1 MRKSRP
7 QLIGRTCVFP
17 DLIQAGPAMFSGEDG
32 EASESTERNGHASGN
47 WNTCGYR
54 RTRAYCR
61 HRHFEPGGGQE
72 SYPWCV
78 FYDSSTYNCGFNS
91 YAQCMATAQGGQGFC
106 RPNPF
111 ADSRKRAT
119 PSLAVLAAAHRNSG
133 DKDVLSVVIATHDSE
148 RPLLPTLAALVPGA
162 AAGAV
167 REVIIADA
175 GSRDA
180 TAEIADVAGCH
191 LLVSDRPR
199 GARLKAAAA
208 TARSGWLLFLT
219 PGVIPDVTWIDE
231 TRRFAEN
238 GEMLGLAHA
247 AGGGLPRRRRAIA
260 VAAGRSVWSAAPR
273 RRSEAAAAA
282 GSADRQAAL

>member
-1 MRKSRP
+1 M
-7 QLIGRTCVFP
+7 
-17 DLIQAGPAMFSGEDG
+17 
-32 EASESTERNGHASGN
+32 
-47 WNTCGYR
+47 
-54 RTRAYCR
+54 
-61 HRHFEPGGGQE
+61 
-72 SYPWCV
+72 
-78 FYDSSTYNCGFNS
+78 
-91 YAQCMATAQGGQGFC
+91 
-106 RPNPF
+106 
-111 ADSRKRAT
+111 
-119 PSLAVLAAAHRNSG
+119 
-133 DKDVLSVVIATHDSE
+133 LSVVIATHDSE

-208 TARSGWLLFLT
+208 TARSGWLLFLA

-238 GEMLGLAHA
+238 AEMLGLAT
-247 AGGGLPRRRRAIA
+247 
-260 VAAGRSVWSAAPR
+260 
-273 RRSEAAAAA
+273 
-282 GSADRQAAL
+282 RQAAVFRAGAGPSPSLLAEAFGLLRRAVGARPLPQQGLLIAKRLYDELGGHDEAAPEPERDFYRRLGRSRIVLLRTSASVLVD